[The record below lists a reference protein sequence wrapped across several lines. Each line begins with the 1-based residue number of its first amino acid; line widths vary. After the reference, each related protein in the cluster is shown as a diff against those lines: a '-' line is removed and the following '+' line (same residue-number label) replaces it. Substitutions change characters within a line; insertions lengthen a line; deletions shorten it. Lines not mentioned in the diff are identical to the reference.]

1 MLAEALRLYVRRKV
15 GWKQKPGWIVRS
27 YLPSL
32 LILFITTAL
41 VFALIFVSSISAATD
56 EALQLLGYGSVMVQS
71 EVPSELLPSDAQVFT
86 SSSSS
91 ALASSE
97 SDVALLS
104 LKGVE
109 EGYFTAEKA
118 EFLRLS
124 RVENDTSLRNIIL
137 SSLTASALGVSPGDR
152 LTVLIYDEE
161 LGRARPVYLFVS
173 GTYSSGYSEFDSALA
188 FTDSSVTSGTT
199 VYEILTAEDPDRLVA
214 TLRESGYNAR
224 SYREIYPALWQNI
237 NLSVALLDVIVVFV
251 ALLAGFFAISISAE
265 YIDRDSRDI
274 ASMMISGCSSADIVT
289 CYRRITL
296 YVTLIASVLG
306 SLLGIGLSYALMP
319 LISSLDPAK
328 YPALQNY
335 VLSFKVLL
343 PLPLI
348 LILLLALLLSAYVSL
363 RLSLKRYVSSSL
375 SRALISA

>member
-1 MLAEALRLYVRRKV
+1 MLPEALKLYVRRKI
-15 GWKQKPGWIVRS
+15 GAGQRAGWIIRS

-32 LILFITTAL
+32 LILFITMAL

-56 EALQLLGYGSVMVQS
+56 EALQLLGYGSVLVQS
-71 EVPSELLPSDAQVFT
+71 EVEPSLLPSDAEVFT
-86 SSSSS
+86 SRSAS

-97 SDVALLS
+97 EDVALLS
-104 LKGVE
+104 LKGVD
-109 EGYFTAEKA
+109 EGYFTEEKSR
-118 EFLRLS
+118 FLRLS
-124 RVENDTSLRNIIL
+124 LIENDTTLKSIIL
-137 SSLTASALGVSPGDR
+137 SSLTASSLGVAPGDR
-152 LTVLIYDEE
+152 LTLLIYDEE

-173 GTYSSGYSEFDSALA
+173 GTYSSGYAEFDSALA
-188 FTDSSVTSGTT
+188 YTDSSVTSGPV
-199 VYEILTAEDPDRLVA
+199 VYEILTKSDPDALA
-214 TLRESGYNAR
+214 SELRSAGYNAR

-296 YVTLIASVLG
+296 YVTLISSLIGA
-306 SLLGIGLSYALMP
+306 LLGIVLSYVVMP
-319 LISSLDPAK
+319 IISSLDPSR

-335 VLSFKVLL
+335 VLSFKVTL

-348 LILLLALLLSAYVSL
+348 ILLLAALLLSAYVSL
-363 RLSLKRYVSSSL
+363 RISLRRYVSASL
-375 SRALISA
+375 SRALVSG